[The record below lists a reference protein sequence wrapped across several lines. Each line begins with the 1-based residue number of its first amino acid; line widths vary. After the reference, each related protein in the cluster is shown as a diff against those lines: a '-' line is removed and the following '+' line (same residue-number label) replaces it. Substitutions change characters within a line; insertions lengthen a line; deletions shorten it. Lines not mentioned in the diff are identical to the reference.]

1 MQTAINPAAIAEI
14 LSSNPLKVAYQTVQW
29 GKNIFGLAH
38 KNTASRIYTLLFPQ
52 PAGTEGR
59 SLDPKLL
66 EYFRQRYQTL
76 LDRDWQDAQAGFYP
90 VELLFDTPWDE
101 FFRFYPAVWLDVPR
115 TWQKSQSKRY
125 QEFAPGIDTEGYP
138 KYYLQNFH
146 YQTDGYLSEES
157 ANLYDLQV
165 EILFGG
171 MADPMRRRVLPLL
184 KSHLPQL
191 SDPALQRIKI
201 LDVACGTGRTL
212 RQLRAM
218 LPKASLFGIDL
229 SPAYLRKANQL
240 LSQNAGELPQLVQA
254 NAENLPYQSEYFE
267 AVTSVFLFH
276 ELPPQARQQVMEES
290 FRVLK
295 PGGTLIICDSIQ
307 LSDSEELTP
316 MMEGFASAFH
326 EPYYNHYIQDDLGQR
341 LEQAGFKD
349 ITCETHF
356 MSKYFTAQKPN

>member
-1 MQTAINPAAIAEI
+1 MQTAINPAAIAEL

-38 KNTASRIYTLLFPQ
+38 KNTVRRIYALLFPQ
-52 PAGTEGR
+52 PAGAEGR

-66 EYFRQRYQTL
+66 EYFRQRYQAL
-76 LDRDWQDAQAGFYP
+76 LDQDWQDAQAGFYP

-101 FFRFYPAVWLDVPR
+101 FFRFYPTVWLDVPK
-115 TWQKSQSKRY
+115 TWQKSQEKRY
-125 QEFAPGIDTEGYP
+125 QDFAPEIDTEGYP

-165 EILFGG
+165 EILFSG
-171 MADPMRRRVLPLL
+171 MADPMRRRILPLL
-184 KSHLPQL
+184 KSRLPQL
-191 SDPALQRIKI
+191 ADPTLQHVKI

-218 LPKASLFGIDL
+218 LPKASLFGVDL

-240 LSQNAGELPQLVQA
+240 LSQNAEELPQLAQA
-254 NAENLPYQSEYFE
+254 NAESLPYQNEYFE

-276 ELPPQARQQVMEES
+276 ELPPQARQQVMEEC

-295 PGGTLIICDSIQ
+295 PGGTLVICDSIQ
-307 LSDSEELTP
+307 LSDSEELSP
-316 MMEGFASAFH
+316 MMKGFASAFH
-326 EPYYNHYIQDDLGQR
+326 EPYYNHYIQDNLGQR

-356 MSKYFTAQKPN
+356 MSKYFTARKPS

>member
-38 KNTASRIYTLLFPQ
+38 KSTASRIYALLFPQ
-52 PAGTEGR
+52 PAGANGQ
-59 SLDPKLL
+59 SLNPKLL
-66 EYFRQRYQTL
+66 EYFRQRYQAL

-101 FFRFYPAVWLDVPR
+101 FFRFYPAIWLDVPK
-115 TWQKSQSKRY
+115 TWQKSQDKRY
-125 QEFAPGIDTEGYP
+125 QEFAPEIDTEGYP

-171 MADPMRRRVLPLL
+171 MADPMRRRILPLL
-184 KSHLPQL
+184 KSHLHQP
-191 SDPALQRIKI
+191 SEPALQRIKI

-218 LPKASLFGIDL
+218 LPKASLFGVDL

-240 LSQNAGELPQLVQA
+240 LAQNAGELPQLVQA
-254 NAENLPYQSEYFE
+254 NAENLPYQNEYFE

-276 ELPPQARQQVMEES
+276 ELPPQARQQIMEEC

-326 EPYYNHYIQDDLGQR
+326 EPYYNHYIQDDLSQR